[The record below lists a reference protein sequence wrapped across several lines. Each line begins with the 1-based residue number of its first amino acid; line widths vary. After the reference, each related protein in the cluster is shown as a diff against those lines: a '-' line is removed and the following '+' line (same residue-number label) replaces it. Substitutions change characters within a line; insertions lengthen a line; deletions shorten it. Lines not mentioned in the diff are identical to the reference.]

1 MEMLLFIYKKLM
13 DLTDLDI
20 LQNLWKF
27 LLKRL
32 FLGFH
37 IH

>member
-1 MEMLLFIYKKLM
+1 MEMLLFIYENM